1 MPKRWFRLPTYEPED
16 YPYEP
21 ERPDLLGHE
30 DDVDGKVALREHP
43 DGAPFWVVRVHAD
56 EDVLDAL
63 ADEPKAVDLGDTPTG
78 TLNKMKGRDW
88 PGDEWED
95 RFRIG

>member
-1 MPKRWFRLPTYEPED
+1 MSDTDTFRWFRLPETGDGTLDDPYRPKTFGYDVSTTGTKKHPE
-16 YPYEP
+16 
-21 ERPDLLGHE
+21 
-30 DDVDGKVALREHP
+30 
-43 DGAPFWVVRVHAD
+43 GAPHWIVKVYGDEAD
-56 EDVLDAL
+56 LDAL